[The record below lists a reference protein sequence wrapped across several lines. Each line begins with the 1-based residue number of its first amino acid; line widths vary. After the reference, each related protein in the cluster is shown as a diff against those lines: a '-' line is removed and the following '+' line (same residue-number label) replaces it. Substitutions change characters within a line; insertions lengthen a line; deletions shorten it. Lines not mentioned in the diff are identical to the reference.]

1 LIECVLLERKILL
14 ISRFRTLLTDVA
26 QAITSLIFPFK
37 WTQVLIPVS
46 LLFDC
51 DSLHLSSKILPEQLK
66 SYIEAPVPFIIGL
79 SLAENEDVEF
89 AANDVN
95 YILPSPLTGFRL

>member
-1 LIECVLLERKILL
+1 ML
-14 ISRFRTLLTDVA
+14 ISKYRTLLTDVA
-26 QAITSLIFPFK
+26 LAITSLIFPFK

-46 LLFDC
+46 LLC
-51 DSLHLSSKILPEQLK
+51 DSDLLNLFSKILPEQLK
-66 SYIEAPVPFIIGL
+66 SYIEAPVPYIIGL

-95 YILPSPLTGFRL
+95 HSLPTSLIILRS